1 MCSVLTNEAGLVCL
15 IQNPLVSPDYLNIIP
30 LPKITPEE
38 EKRLCALH
46 EKCKQIA
53 LSQQVIFITPKAV
66 VVNEGTSR
74 V

>member
-1 MCSVLTNEAGLVCL
+1 MFNQES
-15 IQNPLVSPDYLNIIP
+15 PVSPDYLNIIP

-38 EKRLCALH
+38 EKHLQALL

-53 LSQQVIFITPKAV
+53 ITQQVIFITPKAF